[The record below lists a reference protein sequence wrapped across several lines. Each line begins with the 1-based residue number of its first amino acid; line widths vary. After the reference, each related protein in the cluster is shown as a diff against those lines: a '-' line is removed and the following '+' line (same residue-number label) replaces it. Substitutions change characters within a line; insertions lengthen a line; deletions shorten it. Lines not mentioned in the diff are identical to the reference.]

1 VTGPLKPITYLLL
14 VPMLGALACR
24 DSMGSAG
31 TGTVTVKISDA
42 PSDDFLTAV
51 VYVSE
56 ISITGS
62 GTGSTDQ
69 IVSSAK
75 QSFDLLTLQGG
86 VTASAGSASVP
97 TGTYNQIRLLVDSAR
112 VTLKSGHT
120 FADGSTTARLNVP
133 SGSQTGIKVN
143 LSPPVEVV
151 EGETVLLVDFDLNQS
166 FVFQGPSDH
175 PNSVSFKPVIHAT
188 AMDVAASISGTVTPV
203 TASATVYAIQGTDT
217 AATAFPNATTGAY
230 TLRFLAPGTYVVA
243 AKASGFQVV
252 VSAAVTLGNAEAK
265 TGVNLVLV
273 P

>member
-1 VTGPLKPITYLLL
+1 MRFLKYGTTLLPLLA
-14 VPMLGALACR
+14 ALACG
-24 DSMGSAG
+24 DGSGPEG
-31 TGTVTVKISDA
+31 TGTVSVRIADA
-42 PSDDFLTAV
+42 PSDDFQTAV
-51 VYVSE
+51 VYISE
-56 ISITGS
+56 ISIKGS
-62 GTGSTDQ
+62 GTGATDQ
-69 IVSSAK
+69 VITSAK

-97 TGTYNQIRLLVDSAR
+97 TGTYSQIRLVVDSAR

-120 FADGSTTARLNVP
+120 FADGSTTAKLDVP

-143 LSPPVEVV
+143 FSPPVEVV
-151 EGETVLLVDFDLNQS
+151 EGETVLLVDFDLSQS
-166 FVFQGPSDH
+166 FVFQGPHDH

-188 AMDVAASISGTVTPV
+188 ALDVAASISGTVTPV
-203 TASATVYAIQGTDT
+203 TANATVYAIQGTDT

-243 AKASGFQVV
+243 AKATGFQVA